1 MSLCEECSPCGGE
14 DKKSKQMEAT
24 PPPLLCQLRIPKGMC
39 HAEIEQL
46 YKDIQIQQGI
56 YSKFK
61 IHDQK
66 RSFPDTLNKDRSME
80 GDNVDTL
87 HTSIPLR
94 LLQQGKQ
101 SKNFEKESKMQNYQG
116 GVMEQVCSVCSSVNV
131 KQRGLQ
137 CSEEGKVQQERMR
150 TTSSRK
156 YVGKDVLAIST
167 FNGTSSD
174 DGATDIDFMHKS
186 EWAKSASCDCSTDS
200 SSTGCT
206 QSVLG
211 YVLTYVLIFL
221 KF

>member
-1 MSLCEECSPCGGE
+1 MSFCEECSPCGGE
-14 DKKSKQMEAT
+14 DNKSKQMEAT

-39 HAEIEQL
+39 RAEIEQL

-61 IHDQK
+61 IHDRK
-66 RSFPDTLNKDRSME
+66 RRQDKDRSME

-101 SKNFEKESKMQNYQG
+101 SKNLEKELKVQNDQG
-116 GVMEQVCSVCSSVNV
+116 RVMEQVCSVCSSVKPNV
-131 KQRGLQ
+131 KPRELQ

-150 TTSSRK
+150 TTSSYK
-156 YVGKDVLAIST
+156 YVGEEVLAIAT
-167 FNGTSSD
+167 FNGTPSD

-186 EWAKSASCDCSTDS
+186 EWAKSASCDCSADS

-206 QSVLG
+206 QSVFG
-211 YVLTYVLIFL
+211 YVLIFF

>member
-1 MSLCEECSPCGGE
+1 MQGPNMSLCEECSPCGGE

-24 PPPLLCQLRIPKGMC
+24 PPPLLCQLRIPKGLC

-61 IHDQK
+61 IHDRK
-66 RSFPDTLNKDRSME
+66 RSFADTLDKDESME

-101 SKNFEKESKMQNYQG
+101 SKNLEKES
-116 GVMEQVCSVCSSVNV
+116 
-131 KQRGLQ
+131 
-137 CSEEGKVQQERMR
+137 KVQQERMR
-150 TTSSRK
+150 TTSSHK
-156 YVGKDVLAIST
+156 YVGEDVLTIST
-167 FNGTSSD
+167 YIGTPSD
-174 DGATDIDFMHKS
+174 DGASDIDFMHKS
-186 EWAKSASCDCSTDS
+186 EWAKSALCNCSADS
-200 SSTGCT
+200 TSTGCT
-206 QSVLG
+206 QSVFG